1 MCVIIYKKNEAIT
14 REELSQAFITN
25 PDGYGWITP
34 SEFKPHR
41 GKTLATLL
49 NSAPPAGAV
58 VWCRIST
65 GGATLQPVEIKL
77 KDRTVFL
84 FHNGIVGKSSGN
96 KSDTQLLADT
106 CKGITFN
113 DLKSICDYLH
123 KKTASKFAIIQKDKE
138 PIFYGGKRDGDDWRS
153 NENHL
158 IQQTQTALKY
168 YRNYRGEYD
177 Y

>member
-1 MCVIIYKKNEAIT
+1 MCVIIYKKNETIT

-25 PDGYGWITP
+25 PDGWGWITP
-34 SEFKPHR
+34 TECKPHR
-41 GKTLATLL
+41 GKTLAALL
-49 NSAPPAGAV
+49 DSAPPAGAV

-77 KDRTVFL
+77 QDRTVFL
-84 FHNGIVGKSSGN
+84 FHNGIVGKSSGS
-96 KSDTQLLADT
+96 KSDTQVLADL
-106 CKGITFN
+106 CKGVTLE
-113 DLKSICDYLH
+113 DLKAICNYLH

-158 IQQTQTALKY
+158 LLQKY
-168 YRNYRGEYD
+168 PAIGYYNNSEYV